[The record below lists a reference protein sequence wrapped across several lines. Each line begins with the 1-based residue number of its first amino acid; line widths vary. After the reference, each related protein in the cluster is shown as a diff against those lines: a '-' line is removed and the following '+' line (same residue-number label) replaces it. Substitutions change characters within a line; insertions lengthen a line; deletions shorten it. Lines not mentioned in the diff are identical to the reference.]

1 LIDEVIRFFQS
12 FDRYKDT
19 STELLNFKLEPSIS
33 LNQYKIFGH
42 QEITGFMNWAYL
54 NDVMKLKFINHGI
67 IDYGNWKSGDNLCFV
82 HLLCRK
88 DLRDMI
94 NWAKKHFGTEMQY
107 DKEVVWI
114 RINKDIE
121 KVMRINNKWVR

>member
-1 LIDEVIRFFQS
+1 MIDEVIRFFQS
-12 FDRYKDT
+12 FDRYKDS
-19 STELLNFKLEPSIS
+19 STELLNFNLEPSIS

-54 NDVMKLKFINHGI
+54 SDVMKLKFINHGI

>member
-1 LIDEVIRFFQS
+1 
-12 FDRYKDT
+12 
-19 STELLNFKLEPSIS
+19 
-33 LNQYKIFGH
+33 
-42 QEITGFMNWAYL
+42 
-54 NDVMKLKFINHGI
+54 
-67 IDYGNWKSGDNLCFV
+67 
-82 HLLCRK
+82 
-88 DLRDMI
+88 MI